1 MLNQIMSE
9 ENKYN
14 IKVNPKEPSKEEI
27 QKRMD
32 FEGAFKAYT
41 HNAYRT
47 PFSKFQ
53 RHVPKN
59 RKISMLIILAIVVS
73 ILVFTEN
80 DEENKNLKED
90 KIENYNPDQ
99 EISDTLK
106 LD

>member
-1 MLNQIMSE
+1 MSE

-27 QKRMD
+27 RKRMD

-41 HNAYRT
+41 HKAYRT
-47 PFSKFQ
+47 PFSKFK
-53 RHVPKN
+53 RHAPKN
-59 RKISMLIILAIVVS
+59 RKISMLIILAIIVS

-80 DEENKNLKED
+80 DEGNKNLKED
-90 KIENYNPDQ
+90 KIERYNHNQ
-99 EISDTLK
+99 ENLDTLK